1 MDIKENEMI
10 DKSDFTPDRLAA
22 LAEIV
27 VDRWDLETL
36 MDFAV
41 SSLYADYEGDLD
53 RAVTDAHDCN
63 LTVEQL
69 DNQE

>member
-1 MDIKENEMI
+1 MSKQQMI
-10 DKSDFTPDRLAA
+10 DKSDFTPDRLAT
-22 LAEIV
+22 LAEMV

-53 RAVTDAHDCN
+53 RAVTDAHDCE
-63 LTVEQL
+63 LTIEQL
-69 DNQE
+69 D

>member
-1 MDIKENEMI
+1 MI

-36 MDFAV
+36 MDFAI
-41 SSLYADYEGDLD
+41 SSLYADYEDDLD

-69 DNQE
+69 DNQEQ